1 MSISYYLVDDKWTTI
16 RFENIIKPKFY
27 DEYVLKALISK
38 DCYMLRNCIGNLYYH
53 SYYMTG
59 RYSESDF
66 NVNCPIYAKVD
77 GIINILSTT
86 ISSLSSNYNKLY
98 NTNSDNERKINELTQ
113 QNSSNQYII
122 DELTQQIQVIN
133 IE

>member
-59 RYSESDF
+59 WYSESDF
-66 NVNCPIYAKVD
+66 NNKSPIYAKVD
-77 GIINILSTT
+77 WIINCLSTT

-98 NTNSDNERKINELTQ
+98 NVNSDNEGK
-113 QNSSNQYII
+113 
-122 DELTQQIQVIN
+122 
-133 IE
+133 